1 GGLLVGTGHQR
12 RTWLQRYHDSL
23 SIAARLP
30 YDPVAGRQRW
40 QIAALKAA
48 KYLPCGL
55 CCRTFYFQLL
65 AVVADHQAGLFR
77 SQVLAVDV
85 VAAASGLK
93 PCLPLLLVAVD
104 TASLLLAKAAFAHRI
119 LRSRKECLEVGVY
132 LIFATIALHRQR

>member
-1 GGLLVGTGHQR
+1 EGLWQRRNDNGDHADVGSNGSQGGLLVGTGHQR

-85 VAAASGLK
+85 VAA
-93 PCLPLLLVAVD
+93 
-104 TASLLLAKAAFAHRI
+104 
-119 LRSRKECLEVGVY
+119 
-132 LIFATIALHRQR
+132 